1 MGYLSV
7 RFLFVLTV
15 IWGASIFW
23 IAPRPPMVD
32 LPQHAGQV
40 AILYDLLTGT
50 SPWANV
56 FRLNLFTPYLLGYGV
71 AFGLSFFMP
80 VAMTLKVTLSLA
92 YLAFVFAL
100 VKLRQ
105 RFNADPQLDWFFL
118 LSFFGPA
125 YAWGFLTFLT
135 AAPVAIFFILLAVRY
150 LEEPGLPLGVATAL
164 LGLALLLS
172 HGLMFVFG
180 LAVAGGIYLLRRW
193 PGRATA
199 GRWLLQSW
207 PLMLPAFACLAY
219 FLISQKLENQYGGI
233 GNVGPPLWR
242 IEWLRVMKI
251 FVNSLGGRST
261 ILVGASAIILPLIP
275 WMLGLRIDF
284 KRPATWLMFAVS
296 FLIAVAAPFFAMA
309 TGILYLRFALF
320 TLPAYALMFTLSSAP
335 ARTDRANGTQSVG
348 RNQRALQ
355 KLAVPLMLVLTWLI
369 LGTHTAQAWRFARE
383 SRDFEPVLAAMQPG
397 QRALSLPLD
406 RSSKA
411 AENPYAYLHFGNWYQ
426 SEKQGLVDFNFAW
439 FPPQIARFKPDHV
452 PAVRFGFEFDPD
464 KFDWQKHQ
472 GERYRYFV
480 VRHRDP
486 VPEKLFDGARCPPSK
501 LLESGAWTLFE
512 RRNCSVAFLVRP
524 VGTN

>member
-1 MGYLSV
+1 MSSSISRIL
-7 RFLFVLTV
+7 LVLTA

-23 IAPRPPMVD
+23 IAPRPPMAD

-50 SPWANV
+50 SPWADV

-71 AFGLSFFMP
+71 ALGLSFLMP

-92 YLAFVFAL
+92 YLAFVYAL

-105 RFNADPQLDWFFL
+105 RFNADPRLDWFFL

-135 AAPVAIFFILLAVRY
+135 AAPVAIFFILLADRY
-150 LEEPGLPLGVATAL
+150 SEKPSLPLGVATAL

-180 LAVAGGIYLLRRW
+180 LAVAGGIYTLRRW

-207 PLMLPAFACLAY
+207 PLMLPALACLAY
-219 FLISQKLENQYGGI
+219 FFISRRLENQYGGI
-233 GNVGPPLWR
+233 GNVGPLQWR
-242 IEWLRVMKI
+242 MEWLRVMKI

-261 ILVGASAIILPLIP
+261 ILIGVSAIILPLIP

-284 KRPATWLMFAVS
+284 RRPATWLMFAVS
-296 FLIAVAAPFFAMA
+296 FLIAVAAPVFAMA

-320 TLPAYALMFTLSSAP
+320 TLPAYALMFTLTSAP
-335 ARTDRANGTQSVG
+335 AHIVRANGSGSVG
-348 RNQRALQ
+348 RNQRVLQ
-355 KLAVPLMLVLTWLI
+355 KFAVPLMVVLTWLI
-369 LGTHTAQAWRFARE
+369 LGTHTAQAWRFASE
-383 SRDFEPVLAAMQPG
+383 SQDFEPVLAAMQPG

-439 FPPQIARFKPDHV
+439 FPPQIARFKPEHV
-452 PAVRFGFEFDPD
+452 PAVRFGFDFDAD
-464 KFDWQKHQ
+464 KFDWQKHE

-486 VPEKLFDGARCPPSK
+486 VPEKLFGGARCPPSRV
-501 LLESGAWTLFE
+501 LESGAWTLFE
-512 RRNCSVAFLVRP
+512 RHDCSVAFLAPP
-524 VGTN
+524 VGTD

>member
-50 SPWANV
+50 SPWADV

-135 AAPVAIFFILLAVRY
+135 AAPVAIFFILLADRY

-199 GRWLLQSW
+199 ARWLLQSW

-251 FVNSLGGRST
+251 FVNSLGGRSP